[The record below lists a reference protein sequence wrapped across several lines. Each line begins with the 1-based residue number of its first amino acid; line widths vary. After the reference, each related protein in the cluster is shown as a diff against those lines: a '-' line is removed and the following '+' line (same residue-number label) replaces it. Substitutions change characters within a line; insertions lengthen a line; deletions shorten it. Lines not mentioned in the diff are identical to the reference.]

1 MSEQPPT
8 LIHQINL
15 YTLSGIYQ
23 AFRVLQKYAHTEQA
37 SLRSVQHR

>member
-1 MSEQPPT
+1 MNEQPPT

-23 AFRVLQKYAHTEQA
+23 AFRVLQKLAHTEHT
-37 SLRSVQHR
+37 SLRSVRHR